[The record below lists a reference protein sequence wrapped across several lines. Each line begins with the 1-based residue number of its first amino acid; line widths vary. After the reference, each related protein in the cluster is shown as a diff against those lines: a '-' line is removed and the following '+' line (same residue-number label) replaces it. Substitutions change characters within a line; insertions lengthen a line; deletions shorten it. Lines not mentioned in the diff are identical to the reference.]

1 MMFDL
6 ANVQP
11 FHIAMAVSGFVF
23 VLTIYIGLAV
33 TSRGVV
39 RRRIAA
45 GPNTSGGLGERH
57 RSQQRTLDAE
67 RITQLIERAGR
78 MLHVPGGGEPKQ
90 LRKQLVQAG
99 FFSPVAVPIFHLVRV
114 VLAGLLAIGVPLVA
128 TMLDLE
134 LSGFR
139 LMIGTVACAFI
150 GLLLPGVAL
159 DRLRNYQ
166 NLNYR
171 NAFPDF
177 MDLLVVCVESGQSL
191 PAALDRVSKEIVQ
204 FCPGLGANLHI
215 VTLELRAGRTLSDA
229 LEGLQGRTALEE
241 VRSLQL
247 LLKQSEELGASIAP
261 TLRVFAEEM
270 RNKRLMAAEAKAHAL
285 PVKMTIPMALFIF
298 PLIFLVLLTP
308 VVIRWVENMPDFK

>member
-1 MMFDL
+1 MFDL
-6 ANVQP
+6 TNVQP
-11 FHIAMAVSGFVF
+11 FHIALAVSGFIF
-23 VLTIYIGLAV
+23 VITVYVGLAL
-33 TSRGVV
+33 TSRGTV

-45 GPNTSGGLGERH
+45 GPAGGFGERH
-57 RSQQRTLDAE
+57 RSQQRTMDAE
-67 RITQLIERAGR
+67 RITRLIDRAGR
-78 MLHVPGGGEPKQ
+78 LLHVPGGGEAKE

-99 FFSPVAVPIFHLVRV
+99 FFSPMAVPVFHLVRV
-114 VLAGLLAIGVPLVA
+114 VLAAVLAIGAPLVA
-128 TMLDLE
+128 TMFSLE

-139 LMIGTVACAFI
+139 LMVGSGVFAVI
-150 GLLLPGVAL
+150 GLLLPGVAV
-159 DRLRNYQ
+159 DRLRARQRLSYQ
-166 NLNYR
+166 

-298 PLIFLVLLTP
+298 PIIFLVLMTP
-308 VVIRWVENMPDFK
+308 VVIRYIENMPDFK

>member
-1 MMFDL
+1 MFDL
-6 ANVQP
+6 TNVQP
-11 FHIAMAVSGFVF
+11 FHIALAVSGFIF
-23 VLTIYIGLAV
+23 VLTAYVGLAV
-33 TSRGVV
+33 TSRGAV

-45 GPNTSGGLGERH
+45 GPDTTGGLGERH

-67 RITQLIERAGR
+67 RITQLIDRAGR
-78 MLHVPGGGEPKQ
+78 MLHVPGGVEAKQ

-99 FFSPVAVPIFHLVRV
+99 FFSPLAVPVFYIVRV
-114 VLAGLLAIGVPLVA
+114 ILAAVLALGVPLVA
-128 TMLDLE
+128 TMLSLE

-139 LMIGTVACAFI
+139 LTIGSGVFAVI

-159 DRLRNYQ
+159 DRLRARQCLSYQ
-166 NLNYR
+166 K
-171 NAFPDF
+171 AFPDF

-215 VTLELRAGRTLSDA
+215 VTLELRAGRTLSEA
-229 LEGLQGRTALEE
+229 LEGLQERTALEE

-270 RNKRLMAAEAKAHAL
+270 RNKRLMTAEAKAHAL
-285 PVKMTIPMALFIF
+285 PVKMTIPMGLFIF
-298 PLIFLVLLTP
+298 PLIFLVLMTP
-308 VVIRWVENMPDFK
+308 VVIRYIENMPDF

>member
-1 MMFDL
+1 
-6 ANVQP
+6 
-11 FHIAMAVSGFVF
+11 
-23 VLTIYIGLAV
+23 
-33 TSRGVV
+33 
-39 RRRIAA
+39 
-45 GPNTSGGLGERH
+45 
-57 RSQQRTLDAE
+57 
-67 RITQLIERAGR
+67 
-78 MLHVPGGGEPKQ
+78 
-90 LRKQLVQAG
+90 
-99 FFSPVAVPIFHLVRV
+99 
-114 VLAGLLAIGVPLVA
+114 
-128 TMLDLE
+128 MLDLE

-150 GLLLPGVAL
+150 GLLLPGAAL
-159 DRLRNYQ
+159 DRLRSYQ
-166 NLNYR
+166 HLNYR

-270 RNKRLMAAEAKAHAL
+270 RNKRFVSRWHVQFPHFQRFYPFKLLYFAARNNAVPSSAYIKRHQQMKRL
-285 PVKMTIPMALFIF
+285 VPMAC
-298 PLIFLVLLTP
+298 
-308 VVIRWVENMPDFK
+308 KC